1 MMNVLFQPTDDL
13 AFSAEITYQNMS
25 LYYEKYGVEWQQQQ
39 IAEQVKRLDNWDIVA
54 EGQIIGTFRLAF
66 EADSCYLRDLQ
77 VSSSYQNK
85 GVGSAVLKEV
95 ERLTLK
101 SDIQKVKLRVFKIS
115 PAFHLYQRSGFVV
128 VKEDDRFFYME
139 KPLV

>member
-1 MMNVLFQPTDDL
+1 MMNILYQPTDDL

-25 LYYEKYGVEWQQQQ
+25 PYYEQYGVEWQQQQ
-39 IAEQVKRLDNWDIVA
+39 IVEQVKRLDNWDIVV
-54 EGQIIGTFRLAF
+54 EGKIIGTFRLAF

-95 ERLTLK
+95 ERLTLQ

-115 PAFHLYQRSGFVV
+115 PAFHLYRRSGFVV